1 MRTPHPPKWA
11 ESFLEWFCRE
21 DLHDAVRG
29 DLEELYA
36 RNHLKHG
43 PRKAAWLFI
52 WHVILFFQP
61 FAFKK
66 TSQFPSSNPITMFTY
81 YFKISWRNFGR
92 NRAFSLIS
100 LLGLTIGMIALLFI
114 GEYVRFE
121 KSYDHF
127 HEKSDRLYRLRAEG
141 WHNDGRKWF
150 QSTANFPVA
159 GPQVQEKVPEVE
171 AFVRLLATE
180 AIISPRGEEEEK
192 SFKESNMYYADS
204 SFLSLFSFP
213 LLYGDPHS
221 ALREPNSIVITE
233 STARKYFGETHAI
246 GKQLQMD
253 YGELLTVTG
262 VVEDIPEN
270 SHLDFDFILSY
281 YTLEDSRYYDN
292 WGWNNFYTYV
302 QVTPGA
308 EVEYLHDQF
317 DAILH
322 ERKGEYYENVQAKEF
337 WRLQPLDQIHLHS
350 GFNSEAGLDAQAD
363 IIHLLLAIG
372 LFVMILAWINFINMS
387 TARATERGKEVG
399 IQKTIGATR
408 KQVITQFLL
417 EAFLI
422 NGLAMICA
430 ILMVKVLAPYFSTL
444 SGQATAVNILDQAL
458 FWKMAVGIW
467 VVGSLGSGFY
477 PAFVMSSFQPISV
490 LKGKRTPKGA
500 FSFVRKGLVVFQFAI
515 AIAIIIG
522 TVSIYLQIQYMRS
535 QNLGFQ
541 MDQMYVIQGPQA
553 FPRDSTF
560 ERQLTTFKVELLKN
574 PQIHKFTASQR
585 VPGFY
590 ISSWG
595 GYIRRADQD
604 ASHAKTYRIMSMD
617 DNFLPTYGLD
627 LLAGRNFSKEMSTDD
642 ESVIINETALK
653 QLEFDSPE
661 SAVGKMIYCPL
672 TGDYDGTQAQV
683 IGVVRDHHHHSLRN
697 GYSPIIYTY
706 SPASNGFFSLLLDS
720 REFSSSLAYIQE
732 VWRQQFGAE
741 PMEGFFLDDRF
752 NEAYEADLRLG
763 KICAI
768 FSGLAIF
775 IALMGLFGLS
785 IYMTAQRT
793 KEISIRKVL
802 GATVSHIVG
811 ILARQ
816 YLVLVLV
823 SGLFA
828 IPFTYWLV
836 HRWLD
841 GYAFSMSIHPILF
854 ILPILVIVLIAFMA
868 VSWQTVQAARMNPVE
883 SLKKE

>member
-1 MRTPHPPKWA
+1 MTPHPPRWA
-11 ESFLEWFCRE
+11 ERFLEWFCRE
-21 DLHDAVRG
+21 DLHDAIRG
-29 DLEELYA
+29 DLEELYT
-36 RNHLKHG
+36 RNHHNHG

-61 FAFKK
+61 FTFKK
-66 TSQFPSSNPITMFTY
+66 KSPSQPLNPITMFTY

-121 KSYDHF
+121 KSYDLF
-127 HEKSDRLYRLRAEG
+127 HEKADRLYRLRAEG
-141 WHNDGRKWF
+141 WHNDGREWF

-159 GPQVQEKVPEVE
+159 GPQVHEKVPEVE
-171 AFVRLLATE
+171 AFVRLHATE
-180 AIISPRGEEEEK
+180 AIMSPRGEEEEK
-192 SFKESNMYYADS
+192 SYKESDMYYADS
-204 SFLSLFSFP
+204 SFLTLFSFP
-213 LLYGDPHS
+213 LLYGDKS
-221 ALREPNSIVITE
+221 TALREPNSIVITE
-233 STARKYFGETHAI
+233 SAARKYFGETNAI
-246 GKQLQMD
+246 GKQLQKD
-253 YGELLTVTG
+253 SEELLTITG
-262 VVEDIPEN
+262 ILKDIPEN

-281 YTLEDSRYYDN
+281 YTLDDSRYYDN
-292 WGWNNFYTYV
+292 WGWTDFYTYV

-308 EVEYLHDQF
+308 EVEHLHDQF

-322 ERKGEYYENVQAKEF
+322 GIKGEYYENVQAKEY
-337 WRLQPLDQIHLHS
+337 WRLQPLAQIHLHS

-372 LFVMILAWINFINMS
+372 LFVMVLAWINFINMS
-387 TARATERGKEVG
+387 TARAIERGKEVG

-408 KQVITQFLL
+408 KQVIAQFLL

-422 NGLAMICA
+422 NGLAMMCA
-430 ILMVKVLAPYFSTL
+430 ILMVKVLAPSFTTV

-458 FWKMAVGIW
+458 FWKMVLGIW

-477 PAFVMSSFQPISV
+477 PAFVMSSFQPMSV
-490 LKGKRTPKGA
+490 LKGKGTQKGA

-522 TVSIYLQIQYMRS
+522 TVAIYLQIRYMRS

-541 MDQMYVIQGPQA
+541 MEQMYVIQGPKA
-553 FPRDSTF
+553 FPVDSTF
-560 ERQLTTFKVELLKN
+560 ERHLTTFKVELLKN
-574 PQIHKFTASQR
+574 PQISKFTASQSIPSFS
-585 VPGFY
+585 V
-590 ISSWG
+590 SSWG
-595 GYIRRADQD
+595 GYIRRGDQD
-604 ASHAKTYRIMSMD
+604 ASHAKTYGIMSMD
-617 DNFLPTYGLD
+617 DHFLPTYELD
-627 LLAGRNFSKEMSTDD
+627 LVAGRNFSKAMSTDS
-642 ESVIINETALK
+642 EAVIINETALK

-661 SAVGKMIYCPL
+661 AAVGKMIYCPL
-672 TGDYDGTQAQV
+672 TGEYDGTQAQV

-706 SPASNGFFSLLLDS
+706 SPASPRFFSLLLDS
-720 REFSSSLAYIQE
+720 RELSASMAFIQE
-732 VWRQQFGAE
+732 VWRQHFGAE

-768 FSGLAIF
+768 FSGLAII

-793 KEISIRKVL
+793 KEISIRKIL
-802 GATVSHIVG
+802 GATVSNIVG
-811 ILARQ
+811 ILVQQ
-816 YLVLVLV
+816 YLILVLL
-823 SGLFA
+823 SGIFA

-836 HRWLD
+836 HWWLD
-841 GYAFSMSIHPILF
+841 GFAFS
-854 ILPILVIVLIAFMA
+854 
-868 VSWQTVQAARMNPVE
+868 
-883 SLKKE
+883 